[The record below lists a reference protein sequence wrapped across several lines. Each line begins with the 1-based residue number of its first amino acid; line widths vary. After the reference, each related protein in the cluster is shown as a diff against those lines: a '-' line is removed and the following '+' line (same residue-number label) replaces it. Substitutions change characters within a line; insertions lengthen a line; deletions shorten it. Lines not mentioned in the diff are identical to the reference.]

1 MTASQFIRHRI
12 ENEQLANRTVFHV
25 PTPFDNAVAAEQAGL
40 LAALSDV
47 FTDAEAD
54 ADDDD

>member
-25 PTPFDNAVAAEQAGL
+25 PTPFDNAVAAEQAVL
-40 LAALSDV
+40 VAAL
-47 FTDAEAD
+47 
-54 ADDDD
+54 